1 MKPSKR
7 QSAGKR
13 PVCRPDPTASDAPPA
28 PSVPAVASRL
38 LWGVDADAVA
48 TLCSVRIEL
57 PSRVFRSSTDRAEPF
72 TGQHAIADAALV
84 HRLTAVTPD
93 VGLEL
98 PADRVEDPTA
108 LAAHAAD
115 AGVRIGS
122 AQPDV
127 SGRIARPLPLCH
139 PDPDR
144 ADQALTAL
152 RRAAA
157 VAAGL
162 GARRFLLRWRDSA
175 PYPGGAEAA
184 RRRAR
189 LIEVLALLRRQLPDE
204 MALVVEYV
212 VADPHPVRRPGPDW
226 LAGHALAVGAGPGTK
241 VLLDL
246 TSVEPGLDSETDL
259 SITTLRS
266 ADRLAGLVLGGA
278 TRTDQRFAL
287 FLAMIDAVE
296 GGLLV
301 RGRRCPLPFLLELP
315 PDQPPGVEATLR
327 AVGAVQD
334 AAARAMLL
342 DRSAWRAAQAAG
354 DRAAA
359 NDVLLTAYESD
370 ASPLLTAVRAALGV
384 PADALATYQ
393 QMCRD
398 THRVVERQR
407 SVLRAALRRGALAEG
422 AVAAEALA
430 AADRS
435 ADGFGPGPCGGLDT
449 RAAGRAVT
457 GGRWPLRIGG
467 LRGVG

>member
-1 MKPSKR
+1 MKHSKR
-7 QSAGKR
+7 AGKR
-13 PVCRPDPTASDAPPA
+13 AARRPDPPASNPTTEA
-28 PSVPAVASRL
+28 PSATHAPRL
-38 LWGVDADAVA
+38 LWGVDADAVT
-48 TLCSVRIEL
+48 TLCSLRLEL
-57 PSRVFRSSTDRAEPF
+57 GSRLFRPPAERGEPF

-84 HRLTAVTPD
+84 HRLTAITPD

-98 PADRVEDPTA
+98 PVARVDDPA
-108 LAAHAAD
+108 GLAAHAAD

-127 SGRIARPLPLCH
+127 SGRPGRPLPLCH

-144 ADQALTAL
+144 AEQALVVL

-162 GARRFLLRWRDSA
+162 GSRRFLLRWRDTA
-175 PYPGGAEAA
+175 PYPGSVEAS

-189 LIEVLALLRRQLPDE
+189 LTEVLALLRRQLPAE
-204 MALVVEYV
+204 MVLVVEYV
-212 VADPHPVRRPGPDW
+212 VADPHPIRRPGPDW
-226 LAGHALAVGAGPGTK
+226 LVGQALAIGAGPGTK

-246 TSVEPGLDSETDL
+246 AGGEAGFDSDADL
-259 SITTLRS
+259 SLTTLRA
-266 ADRLAGLVLGGA
+266 ADRLAGVILGGA
-278 TRTDQRFAL
+278 SQADQQFAL

-301 RGRRCPLPFLLELP
+301 RGRRCPLPFLLAALP
-315 PDQPPGVEATLR
+315 SQSSGVEATLR
-327 AVGAVQD
+327 AVRAVQE
-334 AAARAMLL
+334 AAAKAMLL
-342 DRSAWRAAQAAG
+342 DRSVWRAAQAAG
-354 DRAAA
+354 DLATA

-384 PADALATYQ
+384 PPDALATYQ

-398 THRVVERQR
+398 THRAVERQR
-407 SVLRAALRRGALAEG
+407 SVLRAALRRDSLAE
-422 AVAAEALA
+422 ATKATQAPA

-435 ADGFGPGPCGGLDT
+435 ADGFDLGPCGGP
-449 RAAGRAVT
+449 AGPAVVT
-457 GGRWPLRIGG
+457 GRWPIRTGG